1 MARATFLI
9 LGAAAYL
16 YYVQVQSDNSMAG
29 IADLQNLY
37 THASAEAAASNR

>member
-1 MARATFLI
+1 MARAALLL

-16 YYVQVQSDNSMAG
+16 YYVQAGTDKAMAG
-29 IADLQNLY
+29 IADVQNLY